1 MRYNGHLGDHMR
13 ISSVREFRDRATTL
27 LRSEDPVLVTRRG
40 RVAGVFLPWRQ
51 DELPIDLRRELFA
64 MLTADI
70 ARQLKKKHVTEK
82 EVLQDFTKWRRKR
95 RESRRRR

>member
-1 MRYNGHLGDHMR
+1 MKYNGHWGDHMR

-27 LRSEDPVLVTRRG
+27 LRSEDPILVTRRG

-51 DELPIDLRRELFA
+51 AELPIDLRRELFA

-70 ARQLKKKHVTEK
+70 ARQLKKRGTTEK
-82 EVLQDFTKWRRKR
+82 EVVQDFAQWRKNR
-95 RESRRRR
+95 RENRRRR